1 MQRKTMGQKI
11 KETIFVLFLGIL
23 LAVGSIMIF
32 VNTEVGH
39 SYIVQDNTEKV
50 SKDLTAQKADENK
63 KQKTSYDAT
72 KTKSISAKELW
83 RAKKYPASPIG
94 RMSIPS
100 VDIHNAVFEGFGDH
114 NQNLSY
120 GVVSVLQD
128 RKMGGE
134 NNYNLAGHYMGGYGS
149 AVLDNL
155 HYMKPGDKIYVTDM
169 HTIYEYTDKNIAYDI
184 KPTQVEVE
192 QNHGHTKM
200 ITLITCSDFNPQ
212 AYGYGQHRTVAQGV
226 LTGQYPAS
234 RANLEKYE
242 LTDKV
247 SKTISKKAR
256 KEVQPTASQ
265 KVYSKFSLKSI
276 ERIALAIWLVVM
288 AVMIFSVWHTPKR
301 VKRAEQ
307 MHRKRKTRGG
317 RPSGNPRGGQRPH
330 RPNPNGRPRR
340 PRPGREEPMNIK
352 PTKRHPKVHRPGKPE
367 NNGGQF

>member
-1 MQRKTMGQKI
+1 MRRKTTGQKI
-11 KETIFVLFLGIL
+11 KESIFVLFLGVL
-23 LAVGSIMIF
+23 LAVGSVMIF
-32 VNTEVGH
+32 VNTEIGH
-39 SYIVQDNTEKV
+39 SYIVQDNTEEV
-50 SKDLTAQKADENK
+50 SKDLTAKKADENK

-192 QNHGHTKM
+192 QNHGKTKM
-200 ITLITCSDFNPQ
+200 ITLITCSDFNPK

-234 RANLEKYE
+234 KANLEKYE

-247 SKTISKKAR
+247 SKTTSKKAR
-256 KEVQPTASQ
+256 KEVQPTTSQ
-265 KVYSKFSLKSI
+265 KIYSKFSLKSI

-288 AVMIFSVWHTPKR
+288 AAMIFSVWHTPKR
-301 VKRAEQ
+301 VKREEKR
-307 MHRKRKTRGG
+307 RKSRGG
-317 RPSGNPRGGQRPH
+317 RPAPNSRSGQRP
-330 RPNPNGRPRR
+330 RTQNGRPRR
-340 PRPGREEPMNIK
+340 PRSQREKPMSIK
-352 PTKRHPKVHRPGKPE
+352 PTKRHQKVHRPNTSQ
-367 NNGGQF
+367 NNDSQL